1 MRAAHQLSRI
11 SLVSILTT
19 ILFVCAIGS
28 AGEAQ
33 TQASCTFNNVST
45 GHQCLSHDD
54 EFRSLTGLPPE
65 AAPGSAL

>member
-11 SLVSILTT
+11 SFVSILTT

-33 TQASCTFNNVST
+33 TQASCTFNMFPLDINVSRMMT
-45 GHQCLSHDD
+45 NFVL
-54 EFRSLTGLPPE
+54 
-65 AAPGSAL
+65 